1 MLRGEGDASRN
12 RRATRWFVYLRER
25 YREVGFSVIL
35 ALLATI
41 IFVIGP
47 LAGTGYLSGEVAE
60 AFRFG
65 LAATAILV
73 VTRNRLFGALVA
85 ATFVVSFA
93 SRLWL
98 RSGAAGET
106 VHLANIGLTIAFD
119 LAVAWTVA
127 HAAFDGG
134 RITVHR
140 IMAAVILYLYVGL
153 IFAGLYRLAAEL
165 LHPSFSGLTPRGG
178 LSDLLYF
185 SLGTLTTSGGGALT
199 PVHPFIRSL
208 VSLESVIGALY
219 PATFLAR
226 LVTLHGADSAPQP
239 ERREP

>member
-1 MLRGEGDASRN
+1 M
-12 RRATRWFVYLRER
+12 RREPGAGRLFTRLRER
-25 YREVGFSVIL
+25 YREAGFSVIL

-41 IFVIGP
+41 IFVVSP
-47 LAGTGYLSGEVAE
+47 LAGTGRLSAEVAE
-60 AFRFG
+60 ALRFG

-93 SRLWL
+93 CRLWL
-98 RSGAAGET
+98 KSGAAGEAA
-106 VHLANIGLTIAFD
+106 HLANIGLTIAFD

-153 IFAGLYRLAAEL
+153 VFAGFYRLAAEL
-165 LHPSFSGLTPRGG
+165 LHPSFSGLTPLGG
-178 LSDLLYF
+178 LGDLIYF
-185 SLGTLTTSGGGALT
+185 SLGVLTTSGGGGLT

-226 LVTLHGADSAPQP
+226 LVTLHGAASA
-239 ERREP
+239 REDRKEH